1 MISKETK
8 NKNVKYVISEIE
20 YIIKTFG
27 KRDPGSEG
35 ERKAQEYMKAELD
48 KYSDNSVIED
58 FKINPGSFFGWIP
71 FTASFALLA
80 LAATF
85 FIPLLAVFFLIIG
98 IIPMF
103 TQFVFYKTTFD
114 PLFKEKT
121 SCNVMAV
128 KKPKGEVKRR
138 IIFGGHADATWEWT
152 INYKLGGVGFVVEF
166 LGAIVGAVYFM
177 VVGVIGAI
185 KGAPVPVLSYIGLA
199 FVPFFIGLYFFSNSN
214 RVVDGANDNL
224 SACLVSMAVLKSL
237 ADDKVELK
245 NTEVCAF
252 ISGSEECGL
261 RGAKAWAA
269 AHKDDYDD
277 VETIFVP
284 LETLRETEHLSI
296 YNKDL
301 NGLVKTDP
309 QVCKLL
315 KIASEKAGYP
325 HVKYA
330 TVTVGST
337 DSAALAQA
345 GLKAATLA
353 AMDHNL
359 RDYYHTRRDT
369 YDNMSEECL
378 EASLDICLAAVEEFD
393 NNGLPEA

>member
-8 NKNVKYVISEIE
+8 KKNVKYITSQIE

-35 ERKAQEYMKAELD
+35 ERAAQEYMKGELD
-48 KYSDNSVIED
+48 KYTDHSVLED
-58 FKINPGSFFGWIP
+58 FTINPGSFFGWIP
-71 FTASFALLA
+71 FTATCALLG
-80 LAATF
+80 LLSSF
-85 FIPLLAVFFLIIG
+85 FWGWVPMVLIVLG
-98 IIPMF
+98 LVPMV
-103 TQFVFYKTTFD
+103 TQFVLYKTTFD

-128 KKPKGEVKRR
+128 KKPQGEVKRR

-152 INYKLGGVGFVVEF
+152 INYKFGGVGFAIEFIFSLIGAFYLIF
-166 LGAIVGAVYFM
+166 LGIY
-177 VVGVIGAI
+177 GAI
-185 KGAPVPVLSYIGLA
+185 KGPNITLSLIGLI
-199 FVPFFIGLYFFSNSN
+199 FVPFWIGLFFFSNSKV
-214 RVVDGANDNL
+214 VVDGANDNL
-224 SACLVSMAVLKSL
+224 TACLTSMAIIKALEEDGVKL
-237 ADDKVELK
+237 E
-245 NTEVCAF
+245 NTELCAF
-252 ISGSEECGL
+252 LSGSEECGL
-261 RGAKAWAA
+261 RGAKAWAE
-269 AHKDDYDD
+269 AHKDDYND
-277 VETIFVP
+277 VETIFIP
-284 LETLRETEHLSI
+284 LETLREIDHLSI
-296 YNKDL
+296 YSKDL

-315 KIASEKAGYP
+315 KIASDKAGYP

-337 DSAALAQA
+337 DSAALVQA

-353 AMDHNL
+353 ALDHNL

-378 EASLDICLAAVEEFD
+378 EASLDICLATLEEFD
-393 NNGLPEA
+393 KNGLPQV